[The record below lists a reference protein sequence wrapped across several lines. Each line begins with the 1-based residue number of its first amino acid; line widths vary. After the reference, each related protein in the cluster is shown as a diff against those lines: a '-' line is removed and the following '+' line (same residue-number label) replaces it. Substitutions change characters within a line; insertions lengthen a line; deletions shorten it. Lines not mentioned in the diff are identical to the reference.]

1 MLQTIYK
8 RKENNKM
15 KKRRLSTRIVS
26 ILLVMVLAV
35 NQEVIMQRDFMPDVV
50 TETISLDKEES
61 TVVVKAAS
69 TKKQKIAA
77 YNKKAKKAYKKF
89 LKKVKKQTKKEDMS
103 YCKGEYPVFYDQAQ
117 YSFSDINNDG
127 KLELILHPGEGTGV
141 GDDLYV
147 YKNGKVKYIGTV
159 GGIYTVYKSGNMFYS
174 TLGTGYWNKSWY
186 RFRNGKLTC
195 VASCSFNND
204 KIDSKSC
211 EINGKSVSA
220 KKMKNWMKK
229 MEKKKTVQ
237 KSSISGALKD
247 L

>member
-1 MLQTIYK
+1 
-8 RKENNKM
+8 M
-15 KKRRLSTRIVS
+15 KKRRVSTRIAS
-26 ILLVMVLAV
+26 ALLVMALAL
-35 NQEVIMQRDFMPDVV
+35 NQGLMMPGGVIPDAVA
-50 TETISLDKEES
+50 ETISADNEAV
-61 TVVVKAAS
+61 TVAAKAAP
-69 TKKQKIAA
+69 TKKKKIAA

-89 LKKVKKQTKKEDMS
+89 LKKVKKQAKKEGWLTDQS
-103 YCKGEYPVFYDQAQ
+103 FYNIT
-117 YSFSDINNDG
+117 DINNDG
-127 KLELILHPGEGTGV
+127 KLELLIYPFEGTCV
-141 GDDLYV
+141 SDELYV
-147 YKNGKVKYIGTV
+147 YKNGKVKYIDPVGQVNTV
-159 GGIYTVYKSGNMFYS
+159 FKSGNMFYS

>member
-1 MLQTIYK
+1 
-8 RKENNKM
+8 M

-174 TLGTGYWNKSWY
+174 NYGGGVSTRLWY
-186 RFRNGKLTC
+186 KLKNGKLKL
-195 VASCSFNND
+195 VAIYSIENE
-204 KIDSKSC
+204 KIDSLSC
-211 EINGKSVSA
+211 KINGKSVSV
-220 KKMKNWMKK
+220 KKMKKFIKK
-229 MEKKKTVQ
+229 MDKKKTVNNLG
-237 KSSISGALKD
+237 KSKYLKD